1 MPKVGRFGPPPSL
14 PFGSVRGGRVRS
26 VWSRP
31 AFGPHPFLGTVSCGL
46 VPGSVAP
53 WSPLAGSSTGC
64 CGTASVSRVRSCAQL
79 TRFSASLATY
89 RSRLAQVSNRWRAPV
104 AKLAPG
110 GALAA
115 PPFLVRRAHP
125 RHSAL
130 PFPFGGPASR
140 TLSASPGVAG
150 APPRFAG
157 CALRRSGRGC
167 VSFVQSASRSGVG
180 IWLRTLGAFVA
191 PRVV

>member
-89 RSRLAQVSNRWRAPV
+89 RSRLAQVSDRWRAPV

-110 GALAA
+110 GAPAA
-115 PPFLVRRAHP
+115 PPFW
-125 RHSAL
+125 
-130 PFPFGGPASR
+130 FG
-140 TLSASPGVAG
+140 V
-150 APPRFAG
+150 
-157 CALRRSGRGC
+157 
-167 VSFVQSASRSGVG
+167 
-180 IWLRTLGAFVA
+180 RTLGIRPSPPLSVGRRRAPSARRRGWRGPPPGSPGGPCAGLVVGAFRSSRRPPGRA
-191 PRVV
+191 LAYG